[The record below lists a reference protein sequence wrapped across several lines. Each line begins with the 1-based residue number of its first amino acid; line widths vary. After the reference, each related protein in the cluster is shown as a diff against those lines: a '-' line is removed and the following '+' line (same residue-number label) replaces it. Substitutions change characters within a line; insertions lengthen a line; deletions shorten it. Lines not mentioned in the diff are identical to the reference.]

1 METFELQIPA
11 EVLPQVITAFSSS
24 YGYESNK
31 LDGESEGDFAKR
43 MVVNFVEDT
52 VKSYQLQQFR
62 LQQDEIKRQQEEQ
75 INNIN
80 LNIQ

>member
-31 LDGESEGDFAKR
+31 LDGESEGGR
-43 MVVNFVEDT
+43 C
-52 VKSYQLQQFR
+52 S
-62 LQQDEIKRQQEEQ
+62 
-75 INNIN
+75 
-80 LNIQ
+80 